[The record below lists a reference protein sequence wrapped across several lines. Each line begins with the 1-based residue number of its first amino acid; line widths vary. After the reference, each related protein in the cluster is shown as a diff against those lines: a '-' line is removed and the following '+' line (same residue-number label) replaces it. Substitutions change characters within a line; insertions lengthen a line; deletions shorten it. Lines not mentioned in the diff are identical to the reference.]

1 MNNSNDFTYD
11 KVNYEGLPGFVEEL
25 HKNGRHYIP
34 LVDPGVS
41 AGELKGSYPP
51 YDMGIKMDIFVKNS
65 SGQPFIGKVLT
76 IPSPP
81 VLWYCTVNSRCGTHT
96 LQYGRTLPTRIQ

>member
-1 MNNSNDFTYD
+1 MKKDTQWNDLDYMNNSNDFTYD
-11 KVNYEGLPGFVEEL
+11 KVNYQGLPAFVEEL

-41 AGELKGSYPP
+41 AGELQGSYPP

-65 SGQPFIGKVLT
+65 SGQPFIGKVIT
-76 IPSPP
+76 IHFLP
-81 VLWYCTVNSRCGTHT
+81 V
-96 LQYGRTLPTRIQ
+96 Q